1 MKTIIQV
8 LGDIQQVFSFDFDY
22 RFVFENEPTKEHIA
36 LLNILRI
43 MKEEKAIFEKAR
55 GRGRPEYNRQAI
67 FRSFIAKSF
76 LRIAT
81 TGALVERLKS
91 DGNLRKICGFI
102 AKKVPSESVFSR
114 VFAEFSEDEV
124 LQKIYDSM
132 IEEHVSDKL
141 IGHINRDSTAIKGR
155 EKAINKKKDVKKPK
169 RKRGRPRKGEVVEI
183 EEKVLVKQLGQT
195 AEEALSEIN
204 QEAAWGCKKD
214 SNGKKSYWK
223 GYKLHLDVND
233 MGIPVSALLTGAN
246 VHDSQVAIPLEKITS
261 SKVMYLYSVM
271 DAAYDAEP
279 IRMYIKSKGR
289 QEIIDYN
296 RRSGVKKKMDPAKE
310 QRYKIR
316 STVERSNS
324 HLKDWFF
331 GSGIYVKG
339 HKKVM
344 CHLLFGILSLSSIK
358 ILQHFKELEL
368 NKIAQAA

>member
-22 RFVFENEPTKEHIA
+22 RFVFEKEPTKEHIA
-36 LLNILRI
+36 LLNILRV
-43 MKEEKAIFEKAR
+43 MKEDKVIFEKVK

-67 FRSFIAKSF
+67 FRSFIAKSV
-76 LRIAT
+76 LRVPT
-81 TGALVERLKS
+81 TGGLVERLKS
-91 DGNLRKICGFI
+91 DSNLRKICGFI

-124 LQKIYDSM
+124 VQKIYDSM

-141 IGHINRDSTAIKGR
+141 IGHINRDATAIKGR
-155 EKAINKKKDVKKPK
+155 EKVRNKEKDVKPK
-169 RKRGRPRKGEVVEI
+169 RKRGRPKKGEVVQI
-183 EEKVLVKQLGQT
+183 EEKVLVKQIGQT
-195 AEEALSEIN
+195 AEEALKEIN
-204 QEAAWGCKKD
+204 REAAWGCKKD
-214 SNGKKSYWK
+214 SNGKVSYWK

-246 VHDSQVAIPLEKITS
+246 VHDSQVAIPLEKITA
-261 SKVMYLYSVM
+261 SKVTHLYSVM

-279 IRMYIKSKGR
+279 IRMYIKSEGR

-296 RRSGVKKKMDPAKE
+296 CRRGEKKKMDPAKKE
-310 QRYKIR
+310 RYKIR

-339 HKKVM
+339 SKKVM
-344 CHLLFGILSLSSIK
+344 CHLMFGILSLTSIK
-358 ILQHFKELEL
+358 ILQHFEELQVH
-368 NKIAQAA
+368 KIVQAA